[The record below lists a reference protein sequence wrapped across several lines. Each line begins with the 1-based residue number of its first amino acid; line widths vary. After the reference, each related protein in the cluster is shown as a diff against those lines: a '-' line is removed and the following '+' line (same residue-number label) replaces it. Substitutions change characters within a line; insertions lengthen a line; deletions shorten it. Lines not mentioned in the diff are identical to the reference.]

1 MISDFINIKSSGGFL
16 KWLVVFLLVLL
27 INVLVVRF
35 LWNTVLVKHI
45 TIFRPVQSLLDTLL
59 LAIALTM
66 FHGNCMKGGE

>member
-45 TIFRPVQSLLDTLL
+45 TVFRPV
-59 LAIALTM
+59 
-66 FHGNCMKGGE
+66 